1 MRAVPVSSA
10 ARRRI
15 RTFSVWLWVWGS
27 IVLFIGAL
35 NTFADVGLGDDGLA
49 IIGDDVNPWDIEE
62 PPILEPVGTTY
73 SSDGSGLI
81 RIPLEEH
88 NQEAYLLTLV
98 SGENLDVYI
107 TDPEDID
114 QPANDRSY
122 PMNVGYIYDIGEAV
136 LVVPPDVDLE
146 LWVRTEDPWEF
157 TLAKAE
163 VTEITNGLASGKGNG
178 FLVYR
183 GDAVS
188 ARFLH
193 RGNGIFFV
201 TIQTVGGQSDRP
213 IIESGD
219 IDVRE
224 SWAPTTAVYFSI
236 ESDDE
241 EGGAWSIDIDE
252 LATDDPVDLSTDTP
266 TDTPTALQP
275 YPTEAEP
282 AATRGNILR

>member
-27 IVLFIGAL
+27 IVLFVGAL

-193 RGNGIFFV
+193 RGSGIFFV

-219 IDVRE
+219 IDMRE

-252 LATDDPVDLSTDTP
+252 LATDDPVDFF
-266 TDTPTALQP
+266 TDTPTAAPTALQT

-282 AATRGNILR
+282 AATRGNLLR